1 MSTLH
6 CAMGKSAVAALLIV
20 GMIISDGRGQC
31 ADRLELTVSDIRLY
45 LTDGFAND
53 HVVVTVDGRKVLDEG
68 AVTTKKLY
76 GLAKELGPVS
86 VTGYTARIGINVPTK
101 GLSTEFD
108 VDLSKGNRVPI
119 SIHDGQVRHSVEK
132 RLGFM

>member
-53 HVVVTVDGRKVLDEG
+53 HVVVTVDGRKVLYEG

-76 GLAKELGPVS
+76 GLAKELGPATW
-86 VTGYTARIGINVPTK
+86 TGDTDTIGINV
-101 GLSTEFD
+101 
-108 VDLSKGNRVPI
+108 
-119 SIHDGQVRHSVEK
+119 
-132 RLGFM
+132 